1 MKLPEFN
8 QEQKDFIS
16 QFKIDGCE
24 SGNIF
29 FSNLQTML
37 REHYEHSRQ
46 QEWQR
51 TTFTTILGAIV
62 AAIISS
68 YDKLP
73 PNLN

>member
-16 QFKIDGCE
+16 QFKIDGGE

-37 REHYEHSRQ
+37 REH
-46 QEWQR
+46 
-51 TTFTTILGAIV
+51 
-62 AAIISS
+62 
-68 YDKLP
+68 
-73 PNLN
+73 